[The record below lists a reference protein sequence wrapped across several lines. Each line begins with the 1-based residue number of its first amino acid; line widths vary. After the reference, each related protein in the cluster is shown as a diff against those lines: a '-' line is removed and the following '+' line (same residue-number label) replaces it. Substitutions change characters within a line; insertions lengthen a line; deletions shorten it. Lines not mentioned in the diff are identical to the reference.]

1 MKLTKKSVAG
11 TVGAAALLASVGL
24 GLSSV
29 AQAAPVTSTKP
40 PVAAP
45 AVASV
50 SANTADAETADS
62 AKDTD
67 TLQQGDQTTPDT
79 GTSAEAAAG
88 TESTTESAAG
98 TETASETGPS
108 DGNDGGH
115 ADAPGAD
122 VNHEGGANEK

>member
-50 SANTADAETADS
+50 SATTADAETADS

-67 TLQQGDQTTPDT
+67 TLQQGDQSTPDT
-79 GTSAEAAAG
+79 GTAAE

-98 TETASETGPS
+98 TEAASETGPS

>member
-45 AVASV
+45 VVASV
-50 SANTADAETADS
+50 SPTAGDAETADS

-79 GTSAEAAAG
+79 GTAAE

>member
-1 MKLTKKSVAG
+1 MKLTKKTVAG

-24 GLSSV
+24 GLTSV
-29 AQAAPVTSTKP
+29 AQAAPATATKP

-50 SANTADAETADS
+50 SPTAGDAETADS

-67 TLQQGDQTTPDT
+67 TLQQGDQTTSDT

-88 TESTTESAAG
+88 TESTTEPAAG

-115 ADAPGAD
+115 ADAPGVD
-122 VNHEGGANEK
+122 VNHEGGADEK

>member
-11 TVGAAALLASVGL
+11 TVGVAALLASAGL
-24 GLSSV
+24 GLTSV
-29 AQAAPVTSTKP
+29 AQAAPANTTKP

-50 SANTADAETADS
+50 S
-62 AKDTD
+62 
-67 TLQQGDQTTPDT
+67 PDT
-79 GTSAEAAAG
+79 GTAAE
-88 TESTTESAAG
+88 TAAG

-115 ADAPGAD
+115 ADAPGVD
-122 VNHEGGANEK
+122 VNHEGGADEK

>member
-1 MKLTKKSVAG
+1 MKLTKKGVAG

-24 GLSSV
+24 GLGSV
-29 AQAAPVTSTKP
+29 AQAAPATSTIL
-40 PVAAP
+40 P
-45 AVASV
+45 AVAAV
-50 SANTADAETADS
+50 SATTADAETADS

-67 TLQQGDQTTPDT
+67 SLQEGDQTTPDT
-79 GTSAEAAAG
+79 GTAAE

-98 TETASETGPS
+98 SEPASETGPS

-122 VNHEGGANEK
+122 VNHEGGADEK